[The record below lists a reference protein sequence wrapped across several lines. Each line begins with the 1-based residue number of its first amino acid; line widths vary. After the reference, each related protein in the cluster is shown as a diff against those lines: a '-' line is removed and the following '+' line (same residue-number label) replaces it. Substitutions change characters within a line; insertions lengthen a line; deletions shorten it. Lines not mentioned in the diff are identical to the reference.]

1 MTAFQRL
8 RRGRYIG
15 PVWIGIHG
23 VPREREQRIIIDV
36 NGVQHLTADQA
47 RRLGEEALAL
57 ADQLQTQL
65 GPREP
70 LLRTHDKHNPLGV
83 MDTWGLEEDALVL
96 G

>member
-1 MTAFQRL
+1 MTAFQGL
-8 RRGRYIG
+8 RQGRYI
-15 PVWIGIHG
+15 G

-57 ADQLQTQL
+57 ADQLPTLL

-70 LLRTHDKHNPLGV
+70 LLSTHDKHNPLAV
-83 MDTWGLEEDALVL
+83 MDTWGLEEDALRL